1 MTPNNQV
8 SPVIRISQGERD
20 ASARATHLEAATRKF
35 LVTTNERKQMS
46 TKTNFKRIALVAVAS
61 LGLGVL
67 SSVPSQAAV
76 DQTVVS
82 AVTAGTATTT
92 VADSLTAATFTIT
105 SFVNVNDDQLRITL
119 IPKTANANAQGAY
132 LTVVETLAAN
142 TLVDT
147 RLVSGTSG
155 AAARAATKVLVDYN
169 PQATTRTT
177 LDTVG
182 VTSAGVPTGNFVVR
196 ADTSVSAQATISAK
210 FRMQLDSQVNIAQL
224 TPGTY
229 TYTAVVRAYDASQTT
244 ETAAKTQYVD
254 LTITV
259 PVLATA
265 SKVVNGALSS
275 VTLAD
280 LAANAGTSGT
290 VVDSTIA
297 VANTA
302 STTDAAVVRVR
313 LRNASAG
320 NAQESVTATISAGRI
335 GVTGSMGRSVVLP
348 YDAAAVT
355 AGKLD
360 LSVQPDGTAG
370 TATITISTP
379 SYTFPSKTV
388 TFYAD
393 TTDKITA
400 AAYASVI
407 GSSGIG
413 VHGSQFDAAGN
424 SWGAGTALYAYSS
437 DTTTI
442 SSYGSACTWNS
453 TLKVALCNLTGV
465 KNGTANITLR
475 DAATVAASTKASSA
489 VAVKVNINAAATV
502 ALEFNKT
509 SYAPGEK
516 ATLKI
521 IVKDA
526 AGAVLPAQTFS
537 NLFSTGGLTTSSSI
551 GSAVS
556 STVLS
561 NVSVVTMAT
570 VAASTDTPLVT
581 LDPIGQVTFYMPLAG
596 GAVTVTGKG
605 GASLPAAGQVTVTAT
620 ATVTDS
626 GAAAL
631 AAVTALATTV
641 ASLKTLITTLTN
653 LVLKIQKKVKA

>member
-1 MTPNNQV
+1 L
-8 SPVIRISQGERD
+8 RGERD

-46 TKTNFKRIALVAVAS
+46 TKTNFKRIALVAIAAVG
-61 LGLGVL
+61 LGLL
-67 SSVPSQAAV
+67 SSVPVQAGVSSLTATATDGTATV
-76 DQTVVS
+76 TVSDSTTAGTLVVS
-82 AVTAGTATTT
+82 ATLDQANDTVAVQFYANAGTTKKAYLQYVDTAGTSTMIVSKSLTTAVAATKVT
-92 VADSLTAATFTIT
+92 DSLTASTDVFALGFAGASTIGSVGATFK
-105 SFVNVNDDQLRITL
+105 L
-119 IPKTANANAQGAY
+119 I
-132 LTVVETLAAN
+132 LE
-142 TLVDT
+142 
-147 RLVSGTSG
+147 
-155 AAARAATKVLVDYN
+155 
-169 PQATTRTT
+169 
-177 LDTVG
+177 
-182 VTSAGVPTGNFVVR
+182 TSAAIANL
-196 ADTSVSAQATISAK
+196 SA
-210 FRMQLDSQVNIAQL
+210 
-224 TPGTY
+224 GTY
-229 TYTAVVRAYDASQTT
+229 SYTALIRAYDA
-244 ETAAKTQYVD
+244 AAVNNTK
-254 LTITV
+254 TITRTINV
-259 PVLATA
+259 VVGAAAANATA
-265 SKVVNGALSS
+265 VNGALSS
-275 VTLAD
+275 VTMGD
-280 LAANAGTSGT
+280 TSANLAGTTST
-290 VVDSTIA
+290 TSDSTIA
-297 VANTA
+297 VASTA
-302 STTDAAVVRVR
+302 SATDVAVVRVR

-320 NAQESVTATISAGRI
+320 NAQESITASITAGRI
-335 GVTGSMGRSVVLP
+335 GDGSTIMGRNVTLAYTSA
-348 YDAAAVT
+348 DVT
-355 AGKLD
+355 AGYKD
-360 LSVQPDGTAG
+360 LVVEADGTSG
-370 TATITISTP
+370 TGTVTIAAT
-379 SYTFPSKTV
+379 SYTFPSKSI
-388 TFYAD
+388 TFYGS
-393 TTDKITA
+393 TVDKVTA

-413 VHGSQFDAAGN
+413 VHGNEFDALGN
-424 SWGAGTALYAYSS
+424 SFGAGTDIYAYSS
-437 DTTTI
+437 DTSVI

-453 TLKVALCNLTGV
+453 TLKVSLCTLTGV

-475 DAATVAASTKASSA
+475 DASTVALSTKASSA

-521 IVKDA
+521 TAKDA
-526 AGAVLPAQTFS
+526 AGAVLPAQTYS
-537 NLFSTGGLTTSSSI
+537 NLFATGGLTTSASI

-596 GAVTVTGKG
+596 GTVTVSGKG
-605 GASLPAAGQVTVTAT
+605 GTSLPASGQVAVSAT